1 MKLSMK
7 LSMNLA
13 VRPFM
18 KLSMKLFV
26 FVRSCTCG
34 SRHTAEAVSAD
45 DEGASSQCVVGQPKV
60 RRAEPHEYARLIE
73 SRALKQA
80 DAPGGLTP
88 LKTAQLLKLPL
99 CSIAN
104 LDVSGRVP
112 IMGDLA
118 DSRSVIGRH
127 GWCGT
132 GGGAVGPRLTATV
145 IRPKTPRRAMQAA
158 RSKL

>member
-1 MKLSMK
+1 M
-7 LSMNLA
+7 
-13 VRPFM
+13 
-18 KLSMKLFV
+18 
-26 FVRSCTCG
+26 
-34 SRHTAEAVSAD
+34 
-45 DEGASSQCVVGQPKV
+45 

-127 GWCGT
+127 GWFGT
-132 GGGAVGPRLTATV
+132 GGRG
-145 IRPKTPRRAMQAA
+145 RRAPIDSNSNTPEDAPEGNASSVVEIMRRVLSGQ
-158 RSKL
+158 R